1 MSRNVESTLGFCAKR
16 GVSDDDASFT
26 PATDASRAGERGYT
40 LVALLAL
47 MTILALALTAAAPSI
62 HQQKQRDLEREAVA
76 RGEEVAEAIAQY
88 MRVKRVPPTSMDQ
101 LLEGLAY
108 GTKKVQILRPSAA
121 IDPLSSTG
129 EWRLVRSRSSEI
141 SSFQQAVMLYSGGSP
156 PPLSKDGT
164 LAQLLQPHV
173 AAILGIVDTGKKEE
187 APGGEDDSTN
197 ATGPF
202 IGVASRSRRDSV
214 ITYYGIER
222 HDKWVFT
229 PLFR

>member
-1 MSRNVESTLGFCAKR
+1 MSRNVESAYRFCAKQDE
-16 GVSDDDASFT
+16 SDCAASSDRA
-26 PATDASRAGERGYT
+26 PYSPRAGERGYT

-88 MRVKRVPPTSMDQ
+88 MRVRGVPPTSMDQ
-101 LLEGLAY
+101 LLEGLPFA
-108 GTKKVQILRPSAA
+108 TKKVQILRPSAA

-129 EWRLVRSRSSEI
+129 EWRLVRSRSAELT
-141 SSFQQAVMLYSGGSP
+141 SFQQAVLLHSGGNLP
-156 PPLSKDGT
+156 PISKDAR
-164 LAQLLQPHV
+164 LASLLQQHIIPV
-173 AAILGIVDTGKKEE
+173 GGIVNTGKKEE
-187 APGGEDDSTN
+187 APSGEDDSTN

>member
-1 MSRNVESTLGFCAKR
+1 MSRNVESAYRFCAKQDE
-16 GVSDDDASFT
+16 SDCAASSDRA
-26 PATDASRAGERGYT
+26 PYSPRAGERGYT

-88 MRVKRVPPTSMDQ
+88 MRMKKVPPTSMDQ

-141 SSFQQAVMLYSGGSP
+141 GSFQQAVMLYSGGSP
-156 PPLSKDGT
+156 PPLSKDRT
-164 LAQLLQPHV
+164 LAPLLQSHV

>member
-1 MSRNVESTLGFCAKR
+1 MSRNVESTRGFCAKQD
-16 GVSDDDASFT
+16 GSDDDVSSERAPHS
-26 PATDASRAGERGYT
+26 PHAGERGYT

-88 MRVKRVPPTSMDQ
+88 MRGKGVPPTSMDQ

-129 EWRLVRSRSSEI
+129 EWRLVRSRSGDLT
-141 SSFQQAVMLYSGGSP
+141 SFQQAVLLHSGGSP
-156 PPLSKDGT
+156 PPLSRDAR
-164 LAQLLQPHV
+164 LATLLQQHIIPV
-173 AAILGIVDTGKKEE
+173 GGVVSIGKKEE

-197 ATGPF
+197 ASGPF

>member
-1 MSRNVESTLGFCAKR
+1 MSRNSESALRFCAKPD
-16 GVSDDDASFT
+16 GSDGDAFFA
-26 PATDASRAGERGYT
+26 PAPHSLRAGERGYT

-47 MTILALALTAAAPSI
+47 MTILALAITAAAPSI

-88 MRVKRVPPTSMDQ
+88 MRGKGVPPTSIDQ
-101 LLEGLAY
+101 LLEGLAF

-129 EWRLVRSRSSEI
+129 EWRLVRSRSAELT
-141 SSFQQAVMLYSGGSP
+141 SFQQAVLLHSGGSP
-156 PPLSKDGT
+156 PPLSRDMR
-164 LAQLLQPHV
+164 LAQLLQQHIIPV
-173 AAILGIVDTGKKEE
+173 GGIISTGKKEE
-187 APGGEDDSTN
+187 SPGGEDDSTN